1 MKMMPGVNFSNYT
14 IFGGYVV
21 TGTGLPMFEFN
32 DFPATIS
39 KKKKKIQMT
48 KWRLFDECL
57 FFGKY

>member
-39 KKKKKIQMT
+39 KKKKKNTDDKMAFV
-48 KWRLFDECL
+48 RRVS
-57 FFGKY
+57 FFR

>member
-39 KKKKKIQMT
+39 KKKKK
-48 KWRLFDECL
+48 K
-57 FFGKY
+57 KYR